1 MAEMLGLSN
10 QESKIIMFNML
21 SALMDEVDI
30 RQEQINNVSR
40 VVKFQEKIIKD
51 IVEIKT
57 V

>member
-30 RQEQINNVSR
+30 RQEKINNVSR

>member
-1 MAEMLGLSN
+1 
-10 QESKIIMFNML
+10 MFNML

-40 VVKFQEKIIKD
+40 VMKFQEKIMKD

>member
-1 MAEMLGLSN
+1 
-10 QESKIIMFNML
+10 MFNML

-30 RQEQINNVSR
+30 RQEKINNVSR

>member
-1 MAEMLGLSN
+1 
-10 QESKIIMFNML
+10 MFNML

-40 VVKFQEKIIKD
+40 VMKFQEKIIKD